1 MHDVLHE
8 GKITM
13 AMDYAFK
20 VVGQAGQEEQPTNVF
35 TLREDFQEE
44 TESNHPV
51 LKQLKDRIAEL
62 ERELAFREE
71 TLLGVQEIVDKFW
84 DTLPDEYCKAMNDR
98 FDN

>member
-1 MHDVLHE
+1 
-8 GKITM
+8 M
-13 AMDYAFK
+13 AIDYAFK